1 MLIVSQNITTIL
13 PEKTLKKEFSEIKLK
28 SKCCKKYKKDKRCK
42 RCPCFDLVQKA
53 S

>member
-1 MLIVSQNITTIL
+1 MLIISQNITTIL
-13 PEKTLKKEFSEIKLK
+13 PEKTLKKEFSEKKLK